1 MDKEIQDLLQR
12 LVTGLKQ
19 GTTSSRAAQEE
30 LVRRAKTLKQY
41 AEYNKALEKLVKQ
54 EVDLKEITQDLN
66 EAYSDQYDAL
76 RKNYKLQEDI
86 NDGLKSLY
94 SGFISLGDASKDGGD
109 KIATYTGMLKGI
121 PLFGQGLDMLGQ
133 SFDFNL
139 RSFRSLAEVGA
150 DFGQS
155 LIGLRLASRN
165 AALPL
170 LEFTDFIASNSQNL
184 AALFGSVNAGTV
196 AVSEFAKNIRSDVLP
211 ELAGLGI
218 TTENYL
224 DYLETFLEQ
233 SRIQG
238 RTERLTQQA
247 VTEGVK
253 DYAIQLDRVTKLT
266 GIQRANLDAT
276 VRAQKSDAVFQG
288 FLRTQEPR
296 RAAELQT
303 FIAGLQNLNPALGD
317 AVKNILST
325 GFPLGEFEGTLVG
338 TSDNLLGLIDQL
350 ATGNISIEEFKQGLN
365 TNADIFL
372 NRFGPQ
378 VLRAGGIVGDV
389 GNALLTYQGRVAKE
403 AEIRTEQTR
412 ATEAF
417 TSGLGVTQE
426 SLRRFKGSLE
436 GIQTAFLETIGPNIA
451 GFLGVSSKGLIGI
464 AEGLT
469 KFVEE
474 NPKLTSA
481 ALVTALSG
489 KLLFEYAEQ
498 IGIVTA
504 GTAAG
509 IRLSGMAGG
518 IAGLTTMLGGAV
530 RIFGSIAIALTAL
543 GIASDAKNKLKES
556 ETLGDVIAQSLKT
569 IGGYT
574 AAGAGVGTA
583 IAPGAGTVIGGVSGF
598 TYGSLLVL
606 EDAVRRIMEDGGITK
621 RASGGDML
629 SGRSYLVGEQGPEL
643 VIPRQDGYV
652 MNASQTQSA
661 LRPIENNTVT
671 TPQSNAPADMV
682 KKMQEFID
690 IAKKMEMHLGVSTAS
705 MIKTAENTA
714 RTVSGVRQLSG
725 NLI

>member
-1 MDKEIQDLLQR
+1 M
-12 LVTGLKQ
+12 
-19 GTTSSRAAQEE
+19 
-30 LVRRAKTLKQY
+30 
-41 AEYNKALEKLVKQ
+41 
-54 EVDLKEITQDLN
+54 
-66 EAYSDQYDAL
+66 
-76 RKNYKLQEDI
+76 
-86 NDGLKSLY
+86 KSLY

-109 KIATYTGMLKGI
+109 KISTYTGILKGI

-403 AEIRTEQTR
+403 SEIREQQTR

-530 RIFGSIAIALTAL
+530 RIFGSIAVALAAL
-543 GIASDAKNKLKES
+543 GIASDAENRLKES
-556 ETLGDVIAQSLKT
+556 ETLGEVIAQSLLT

-574 AAGAGVGTA
+574 ATGAAVGTAVPGVGTA
-583 IAPGAGTVIGGVSGF
+583 AGGVLGF
-598 TYGSLLVL
+598 GYGSYKVL

-671 TPQSNAPADMV
+671 TPQSNAPDDMV

>member
-1 MDKEIQDLLQR
+1 
-12 LVTGLKQ
+12 
-19 GTTSSRAAQEE
+19 
-30 LVRRAKTLKQY
+30 
-41 AEYNKALEKLVKQ
+41 
-54 EVDLKEITQDLN
+54 
-66 EAYSDQYDAL
+66 
-76 RKNYKLQEDI
+76 
-86 NDGLKSLY
+86 LKSLY

-139 RSFRSLAEVGA
+139 KSFRSLAEVGA

-288 FLRTQEPR
+288 FLRNQEPK

-325 GFPLGEFEGTLVG
+325 GFPLGEFESTLVG
-338 TSDNLLGLIDQL
+338 TSDNLLGLINQL
-350 ATGNISIEEFKQGLN
+350 STGNISIEEFGQGLAS
-365 TNADIFL
+365 NANIFQT
-372 NRFGPQ
+372 RFGPQ
-378 VLRAGGIVGDV
+378 VLRAGGIIGDV
-389 GNALLTYQGRVAKE
+389 GNSLLTFQRRFTDE
-403 AEIRTEQTR
+403 ADIRRQQTR

-451 GFLGVSSKGLIGI
+451 GFLGVSSKGLISI

-530 RIFGSIAIALTAL
+530 RIFGSIAIALAAL
-543 GIASDAKNKLKES
+543 GIASDAENKLKES
-556 ETLGDVIAQSLKT
+556 ETLGDVILQSLLT

-574 AAGAGVGTA
+574 ATGAAVGTAIPGVGTA
-583 IAPGAGTVIGGVSGF
+583 AGGVVGF
-598 TYGSLLVL
+598 GYGTYKVL
-606 EDAVRRIMEDGGITK
+606 EDAVRRIIEDGGITK
-621 RASGGDML
+621 RASGGDMM

-652 MNASQTQSA
+652 MNASQTQTVTAPQNNTRSA
-661 LRPIENNTVT
+661 LKPIENN
-671 TPQSNAPADMV
+671 NEMI

-690 IAKKMEMHLGVSTAS
+690 IAKKMEIHLGVSTAS
-705 MIKTAENTA
+705 GIKTAENTG
-714 RTVSGVRQLSG
+714 RTVGVVRQLSG